1 MAKPLKLVLIT
12 LAVVAVVIG
21 IGVGIGVG
29 KKQSYKSSASSS
41 FNSKE
46 LDGMDSMY
54 NCEDND
60 SRRVLVVPGVED
72 YHPKDTEPLKKLRGL
87 GTESDVQ
94 DSSEIERPDSPDGS
108 GISDTGVASGSK
120 SSKSSWGSTSK
131 SSKSKNVSLQ
141 YYN

>member
-46 LDGMDSMY
+46 LDEMDSMY

-60 SRRVLVVPGVED
+60 GRRVLVVPGVED
-72 YHPKDTEPLKKLRGL
+72 YHPKAEPLKKLRGL

-108 GISDTGVASGSK
+108 GISDTDVASGSK